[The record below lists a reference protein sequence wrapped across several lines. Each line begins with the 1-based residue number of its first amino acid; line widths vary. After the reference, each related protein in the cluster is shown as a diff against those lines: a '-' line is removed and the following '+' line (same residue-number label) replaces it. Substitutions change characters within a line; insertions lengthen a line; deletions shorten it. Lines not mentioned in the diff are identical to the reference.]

1 MAERKFLAITVRG
14 VKGAFAPSCGG
25 APFSLALF
33 RGGGHGKRGDG
44 VYSLGK
50 VAE

>member
-14 VKGAFAPSCGG
+14 VKGAF